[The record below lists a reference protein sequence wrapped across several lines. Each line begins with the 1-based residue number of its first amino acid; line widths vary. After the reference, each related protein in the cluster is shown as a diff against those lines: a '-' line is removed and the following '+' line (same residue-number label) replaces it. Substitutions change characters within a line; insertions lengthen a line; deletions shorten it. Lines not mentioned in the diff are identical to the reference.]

1 MDGRS
6 CTRLTRYGDLTHEAL
21 EPLWQSN
28 LPRRMTTNAEKD
40 DLTDWS
46 ETQDS
51 ELQEL
56 GDQFTEYNGR
66 IANVLAAGYRQA
78 RGDPDQR

>member
-1 MDGRS
+1 
-6 CTRLTRYGDLTHEAL
+6 
-21 EPLWQSN
+21 
-28 LPRRMTTNAEKD
+28 MTTDAEKD